1 MKRLTFLMTLSL
13 LSAGCAYERSA
24 PYYGY
29 SSYRPVPQSSYYSR
43 EYYYTPPQH
52 YYAPIPHYH
61 YENEYHEHHHDHARH
76 EQHEHY
82 EKHNVHEYKER
93 HNRYGRHREGR
104 N

>member
-29 SSYRPVPQSSYYSR
+29 SSYRTVPQSSYYSR

-52 YYAPIPHYH
+52 YYAPAPHYH
-61 YENEYHEHHHDHARH
+61 YENEYHEHHER
-76 EQHEHY
+76 HEHY
-82 EKHNVHEYKER
+82 EKHNAYERQGR
-93 HNRYGRHREGR
+93 HNRYGRPREGR
-104 N
+104 TSYFLN